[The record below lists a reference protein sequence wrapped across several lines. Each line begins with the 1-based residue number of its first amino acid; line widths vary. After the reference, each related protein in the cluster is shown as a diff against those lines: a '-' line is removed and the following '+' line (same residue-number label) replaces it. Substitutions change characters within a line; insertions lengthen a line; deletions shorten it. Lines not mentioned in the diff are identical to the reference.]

1 MKFKVEI
8 REDFVF
14 VVKERNIVESSLST
28 STDIGGMKNEP
39 EDISTMEVKAEVIKK
54 EFAEDDQK
62 GEIKED
68 FVEYNEIYVRSPL
81 STSTG
86 IGGLKNESEDTSAM
100 EVEAEIK
107 KELAEDD
114 QGYIENHLNIS
125 LHLGDFKN
133 ERDEDNSGFSK
144 KNGMAIMNTSPEP
157 SCNKKQ
163 LISPQYGEKTL
174 KNAICF
180 KNCSYKDNSTNIL
193 SRKGLNQH
201 EICCKQFSQKDCL
214 ECVTF
219 KCEICFKQFV
229 FLRRNCWK

>member
-1 MKFKVEI
+1 
-8 REDFVF
+8 
-14 VVKERNIVESSLST
+14 
-28 STDIGGMKNEP
+28 
-39 EDISTMEVKAEVIKK
+39 MEVKAEVIKK

-133 ERDEDNSGFSK
+133 ERDEDNSGFSQK
-144 KNGMAIMNTSPEP
+144 KLLEMKMMRTLPEHL
-157 SCNKKQ
+157 CNKEQ
-163 LISPQYGEKTL
+163 QIIPNSGETTL
-174 KNAICF
+174 KNSICSKHCSQKNNSNKHIQVQTEEQLYNCEICF
-180 KNCSYKDNSTNIL
+180 T
-193 SRKGLNQH
+193 
-201 EICCKQFSQKDCL
+201 QFIQSSDLKKHL
-214 ECVTF
+214 RLHTGEKPY
-219 KCEICFKQFV
+219 KCEICFKQFSQLGNMKQHMRLHTGGKH
-229 FLRRNCWK
+229 FKCDICFKQFSHLGNM